1 MYLVETSWQIMTTF
15 TLELFYPIVGVLI
28 VFDFIGSLLF
38 NKR

>member
-1 MYLVETSWQIMTTF
+1 MIDYSVSMLIQVIKLVPTILVWC
-15 TLELFYPIVGVLI
+15 L